1 MNEVTLVTAYFNIGR
16 GEWKELGRGNDKY
29 LTYFKHWA
37 RIRNRLIVYTFPEMV
52 EKVKDVRRSFGLE
65 DKTVVIPVNDITA
78 IQPQMYER
86 IKEVMKN
93 KESWR
98 FHKRL
103 FNPESWNYRYNYIMA
118 IKAFFLKDAV
128 ERGLAHGMMAWIDF
142 GYDHGG
148 DNFPY
153 KEDFDFLWQYN
164 FEPKIHVFLE
174 NSLDDDIPVFR
185 IVQNM
190 QVYVRG
196 SLIVAPDELWK
207 TLWDIIQDAVF
218 TLADC
223 GLADDDQLLMVMAYR
238 KRPEL
243 FMPHQTRFW
252 GEGLYAYG
260 GHHLRVKLPQK
271 KKFMKIHELNR
282 KAKRYL
288 KGMGKEID
296 ISLRK
301 GKEIEKKYYSD

>member
-1 MNEVTLVTAYFNIGR
+1 MSELTLVTAYFNIGR
-16 GEWKELGRGNDKY
+16 NNWTELSRGNDKY
-29 LTYFKHWA
+29 LSYFSHWA
-37 RIRNRLIVYTFPEMV
+37 RMRNQLIVYTTPDMEQSIRAIR
-52 EKVKDVRRSFGLE
+52 ESFGLGE
-65 DKTVVIPVNDITA
+65 QTIIVTINDVTS
-78 IQPQMYER
+78 IQPQMYEVLKR
-86 IKEVMKN
+86 TMRN

-103 FNPESWNYRYNYIMA
+103 FNPETWNYRYNYIMA

-128 ERGLAHGMMAWIDF
+128 EQGFAKGMLAWIDF
-142 GYDHGG
+142 GFDHGG

-153 KEDFDFLWQYN
+153 SEDFDFTWTYD
-164 FEPKIHVFLE
+164 FEPKIHVFIE
-174 NSLDDDIPVFR
+174 NALDDMPIFR

-196 SLIVAPDELWK
+196 ALIIAPDNLWEILWEL
-207 TLWDIIQDAVF
+207 IQNAVF

-243 FMPHQTRFW
+243 FAVHQTASW

-260 GHHLRVKLPQK
+260 GGSLRVRAPKEKHFQCL
-271 KKFMKIHELNR
+271 HELNR
-282 KAKRYL
+282 KIKRKL
-288 KGMGKEID
+288 KNKSKELD
-296 ISLRK
+296 IAIRK
-301 GKEIEKKYYSD
+301 GKEIEGKYYSDK